1 MIAVRKAER
10 GFTLIELLAAMLAGA
25 LLLVWLGWA
34 VGGIGERAARTA
46 APPPRAALLE
56 AWPGIAAQI
65 ESAYFVE
72 DASRSDEL
80 LVMPPLSLGRRSP
93 VALRYRAERRD
104 DGNMALVAEY
114 RDPATGAP
122 LAPPSIMV
130 RGFAAIAIDAVPG
143 RDGQRPAL
151 RFVFTEQDG
160 TRFVVQARPQVTTE
174 PGCRFDPIS
183 LACRP

>member
-1 MIAVRKAER
+1 MIAGRTAER

-34 VGGIGERAARTA
+34 VGGIGDRVARSA
-46 APPPRAALLE
+46 APPPRAALLA

-72 DASRSDEL
+72 DARRSEEL
-80 LVMPPLSLGRRSP
+80 LIMPPLSLGQRGP
-93 VALRYRAERRD
+93 AALRYVARRSD
-104 DGNMALVAEY
+104 DGSMALLAEY
-114 RDPATGAP
+114 RDPATGAT
-122 LAPPSIMV
+122 LAPPAILV
-130 RGFAAIAIDAVPG
+130 RGFAAIAIDPVPG
-143 RDGQRPAL
+143 SEGQRPAL
-151 RFVFTEQDG
+151 RFAFTEQDG
-160 TRFVVQARPQVTTE
+160 TRFALQARPQVTAE

>member
-1 MIAVRKAER
+1 MIAGRTAER

-46 APPPRAALLE
+46 APPARAALLA

-72 DASRSDEL
+72 DASRSGEL
-80 LVMPPLSLGRRSP
+80 LVMPPLSLGQRGP
-93 VALRYRAERRD
+93 AALRYSAQRSD
-104 DGNMALVAEY
+104 DGRMALVAEY
-114 RDPATGAP
+114 RDPATGAA
-122 LAPPSIMV
+122 LARPSILV
-130 RGFAAIAIDAVPG
+130 RGFAAIAIDPAPG
-143 RDGQRPAL
+143 REGQRAAL
-151 RFVFTEQDG
+151 RFAFTEQDG
-160 TRFVVQARPQVTTE
+160 SRFVLQARPQVTAV

>member
-1 MIAVRKAER
+1 MIVAPQRER

-34 VGGIGERAARTA
+34 VGGIGDRAARSA
-46 APPPRAALLE
+46 APPPRAMLLA

-72 DASRSDEL
+72 TAAQSDEL
-80 LVMPPLSLGRRSP
+80 LVMPPLSLGQRGP
-93 VALRYRAERRD
+93 AALRYRAERRD
-104 DGNMALVAEY
+104 DGSMALVAEY

-122 LAPPSIMV
+122 LARPSILV
-130 RGFAAIAIDAVPG
+130 RDFAAIAIDPVPG
-143 RDGQRPAL
+143 REGQRPAL
-151 RFVFTEQDG
+151 RFAFTEQDG
-160 TRFVVQARPQVTTE
+160 TRFVLQARPQVTTA

>member
-1 MIAVRKAER
+1 MMMVRKRER

-34 VGGIGERAARTA
+34 VGGIGERAARSA
-46 APPPRAALLE
+46 APPPRAALLA
-56 AWPGIAAQI
+56 AWPGISAQI
-65 ESAYFVE
+65 ESAYFV
-72 DASRSDEL
+72 DGASRSNEL
-80 LVMPPLSLGRRSP
+80 LVMPPLSLGQRGP
-93 VALRYRAERRD
+93 AVLRYRTERRD
-104 DGNMALVAEY
+104 DDSMALVAEY

-122 LAPPSIMV
+122 LARPSILM

-143 RDGQRPAL
+143 REGQRPAL
-151 RFVFTEQDG
+151 RFAFTEQDG
-160 TRFVVQARPQVTTE
+160 TRFAVQARPQVTAE